1 VDSSW
6 TVVVPA
12 VGAAFAASLVEAVEA
27 FTLVLAVGLVRGW
40 RAALTGSIAALGVLA
55 VLILCAGP
63 ILNRIPLSVL
73 QLAIGASL
81 SLFGLSWLHKAI
93 LRYAGVIPM
102 HDEKASFTAETT
114 TLSHN
119 EARRSKLD
127 WVGCVTAFKAVFLE
141 GLEVAFIV
149 LAVGAGRGLII
160 PASLGA
166 LAACILVLAVGIV
179 MYRPIA
185 RVPENALKF
194 GVGIVLSAFG
204 VFWSGEGLGVEW
216 PGGDLALIALAVGF
230 IFVGLGLATLL
241 RRKVMRAVS

>member
-1 VDSSW
+1 M
-6 TVVVPA
+6 VPA

-40 RAALTGSIAALGVLA
+40 RAALTGSTAALGVLA

-63 ILNRIPLSVL
+63 ILNRIPLRVL

-102 HDEKASFTAETT
+102 HDEKAAFTAGTT

-166 LAACILVLAVGIV
+166 LAACTLVLAVGIV